1 MESLCKKEFIILA
14 ICVVS
19 NVFSNCSFAESE
31 SQFDPNRVIRKAFLV
46 DTSVV
51 YIPAPWHQRDPS
63 IAFDG
68 TNYFVVWQDRARNRG
83 SDIFGA
89 RVDQSGRVLDSAGII
104 ISAATNW
111 QLGPAVAF
119 DGTNY
124 FVVWQDL
131 RNDST
136 RWNGPDI
143 YGARVSQTG
152 VVLDTAG
159 IAICIAADRQWCPS
173 IAFDGTNYLIVWED
187 RRKGSHDI
195 YGTRVSKS
203 GEVLNPT
210 GFIIS
215 NAANNQKSPSLSFDG
230 KNYLVVWQD
239 NRSGS
244 FDIYGTRVNK
254 LGVVLDKQ
262 GFAFSTSEREEQ
274 FPSVTFNGES
284 YYIVWGVPIP
294 TRTNSYSSL
303 HGVGVSKSGKVL
315 DTRTYIHKITG
326 RPKITFDGERY
337 LITWN
342 GTNAVFLDTDGT
354 LLEVFTVYR
363 PSGTIAVTDVLF
375 DGTNYVFVWEDR
387 RHAFS
392 PYKYSDIYGARM
404 SRSGNVLDTAGF
416 VISTAVGEQLNP
428 SVAFDGTNYLV
439 VWKEHRGSSFD
450 IYGIRISQYG
460 AILDT
465 ASIAISTAVNNQY
478 SPVVSFD
485 GENYFVVWY
494 DWREGWENV
503 DIYGTRVNKF
513 GIVLDTAGIAICT
526 DEGWQTQPSIVF
538 DGVNYFIVWRN
549 GTSYSD
555 IYGTRVSPRGK
566 ILDPAYIAISTAD
579 GKQTVPVVAFDGKN
593 YLVVWQDQRIKS
605 LPSDIYGARVN
616 QSGTV
621 LDPDGFA
628 IWTTTAT
635 QKTPVVAFTGENYFV
650 FWDEEQDGTSCIF
663 GARINQ
669 FGLVIDS
676 TNKLISDNSN
686 FQQSPAAITDGRNC
700 VVLWQER
707 QKDSREY
714 IRGARLDSSGAVIDV
729 FTLNHDPGDQVS
741 PALAL
746 GYANQIFIAYTS
758 RTDSIN
764 GLCVHNER
772 IWGRLHLF
780 K

>member
-1 MESLCKKEFIILA
+1 MKSLCKKELFALIIFII
-14 ICVVS
+14 S
-19 NVFSNCSFAESE
+19 NILSNCSSSE
-31 SQFDPNRVIRKAFLV
+31 NEPQFDPNRVRRKTFLV

-51 YIPAPWHQRDPS
+51 YVPAPWHQWDPS

-68 TNYFVVWQDRARNRG
+68 TNYFVVWQDRTRG
-83 SDIFGA
+83 SDIFGT
-89 RVDQSGRVLDSAGII
+89 RVDQSGRVLDPAGII

-111 QLGPAVAF
+111 QHNPAVAF
-119 DGTNY
+119 DGENY

-136 RWNGPDI
+136 RWNDPDI

-152 VVLDTAG
+152 IVLDTAG
-159 IAICIAADRQWCPS
+159 VAICIAADSQWCPS
-173 IAFDGTNYLIVWED
+173 IAFDGTNYLVVWED
-187 RRKGSHDI
+187 RRNGSHDI

-230 KNYLVVWQD
+230 KNFLIVWQD

-262 GFAFSTSEREEQ
+262 GIAFSTSEDEQ
-274 FPSVTFNGES
+274 QNPSVTFNGKS

-294 TRTNSYSSL
+294 SRMHPVSNL
-303 HGVGVSKSGKVL
+303 FGLRVSKSGKVL
-315 DTRTYIHKITG
+315 GTSTYIHKITG
-326 RPKITFDGERY
+326 HPKITFDGKRY
-337 LITWN
+337 LIAWK
-342 GTNAVFLDTDGT
+342 GTNALFLDTDGT
-354 LLEVFTVYR
+354 MREVFTVYR
-363 PSGTIAVTDVLF
+363 GGGSSTDVLF
-375 DGTNYVFVWEDR
+375 DGSNYVFVWQGG
-387 RHAFS
+387 HSGAF
-392 PYKYSDIYGARM
+392 DIYGARM

-416 VISTAVGEQLNP
+416 VVSTAVGEQLDP
-428 SVAFDGTNYLV
+428 SVAFDGTNYLA

-465 ASIAISTAVNNQY
+465 QSIAISTAVNDQY

-485 GENYFVVWY
+485 GENYFVVWH

-503 DIYGTRVNKF
+503 DIYGARVSKF

-526 DEGWQTQPSIVF
+526 DEGWQTQPSMVF

-549 GTSYSD
+549 GTGYSD
-555 IYGTRVSPRGK
+555 IYGTRVSPMGK
-566 ILDPAYIAISTAD
+566 ILDPAYIAISTAE

-593 YLVVWQDQRIKS
+593 YLVVWQHQRTKS

-616 QSGTV
+616 QSGRV

-628 IWTTTAT
+628 ICATTAI
-635 QKTPVVAFTGENYFV
+635 QKAPVIAFTGEAYFV
-650 FWDEEQDGTSCIF
+650 FWDEEQDGTSCIS
-663 GARINQ
+663 GARINRS
-669 FGLVIDS
+669 GLVIDS
-676 TNKLISDNSN
+676 TNKLISENSN

-700 VVLWQER
+700 VVLWQEK
-707 QKDSREY
+707 QKDLREY

-729 FTLNHDPGDQVS
+729 LILNQNPGDQVS

-746 GYANQIFIAYTS
+746 GHANQIFIAYTS
-758 RTDSIN
+758 RTDSVN
-764 GLCVHNER
+764 GQLIHKER
-772 IWGRLHLF
+772 IWGKFHLYGQ